1 MDHAE
6 AVRTKAA
13 ERYLLGEML
22 AQAREEYEDHFFG
35 CVECAQ
41 EVRAAAM
48 FIDSA
53 KEALAARGVPEIS
66 PKLRPSSGAWWTWFA
81 RPAFAVPA
89 MALVV
94 LLVAIVTYQAA
105 YEVPHLRSALSQA
118 AVPQTL
124 PSLSLISA
132 NSRGSEAPELSIS
145 ANKPFSLAI
154 DIPPGREFS
163 RYACEVQAESGPVKF
178 SVNVSADEA
187 KQTVQ
192 VVVPPSTLAA
202 GKYVLVVRGYDASQP
217 VNKVEVARFP
227 FVLNIS
233 H

>member
-13 ERYLLGEML
+13 ERYLLGEMP

-48 FIDSA
+48 FIDST
-53 KEALAARGVPEIS
+53 KEALAARGIPEIS
-66 PKLRPSSGAWWTWFA
+66 PKLRPSSRAWWTWFA
-81 RPAFAVPA
+81 RPAFAVSA
-89 MALVV
+89 VA
-94 LLVAIVTYQAA
+94 LLVAIITYQAA

-118 AVPQTL
+118 AAPQTL

-132 NSRGSEAPELSIS
+132 NSRGGAAPELSVS
-145 ANKPFSLAI
+145 AQKPFSLAI
-154 DIPPGREFS
+154 DIPPGPEFS
-163 RYACEVQAESGPVKF
+163 GYVCEVQAESGPVKF

-192 VVVPPSTLAA
+192 VMVPPSTLEA

-217 VNKVEVARFP
+217 ANKVEVARFP
-227 FVLNIS
+227 FILNIS